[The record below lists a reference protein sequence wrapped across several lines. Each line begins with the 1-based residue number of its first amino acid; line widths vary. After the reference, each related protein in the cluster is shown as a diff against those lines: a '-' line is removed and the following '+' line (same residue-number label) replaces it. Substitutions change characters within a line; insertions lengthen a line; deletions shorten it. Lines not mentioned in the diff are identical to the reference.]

1 MGILILISVI
11 RFILKSNDLNKVN
24 NKKKSIYL
32 IIFIKFNN

>member
-24 NKKKSIYL
+24 NKKKIYL